1 MTDSAYSMALAAQL
15 QQDEYDADE
24 QARHRQHNNQRHRD
38 VQSTRN
44 TNDSATPREHENA
57 RPNPAASAQAPDTQ
71 RSTGGRRP
79 EDLSPKVLHGL
90 GAKTAKKEKDK
101 SSDKKSKKDCIIC

>member
-1 MTDSAYSMALAAQL
+1 MALAVQL

-24 QARHRQHNNQRHRD
+24 QARHRQHNNQRRRD
-38 VQSTRN
+38 VQSTHN
-44 TNDSATPREHENA
+44 TNDSATPREQRNA
-57 RPNPAASAQAPDTQ
+57 RSDPAAHLQGPDSE

-90 GAKTAKKEKDK
+90 GAKTAKKGKDK